1 MSLVTNC
8 ATVGS
13 FLAAGCMGSF
23 EVRVGRVVG
32 LIGPTPIVEY
42 IPWRVNPIPPML
54 RGMKRTLLA
63 IQRDLATNLREARAN
78 AGLSQEA
85 LALAAEVDRTYVS
98 QIERGVGNPSIAVLA
113 KLASKL
119 SVDLVDMLRPR

>member
-1 MSLVTNC
+1 MEIIS
-8 ATVGS
+8 AS
-13 FLAAGCMGSF
+13 RSAG
-23 EVRVGRVVG
+23 
-32 LIGPTPIVEY
+32 TKIVEY

-54 RGMKRTLLA
+54 RGMKRALAA

-98 QIERGVGNPSIAVLA
+98 QIERGVGNPSIAVLVRLA
-113 KLASKL
+113 NKLA
-119 SVDLVDMLRPR
+119 VDIVDMLRPR